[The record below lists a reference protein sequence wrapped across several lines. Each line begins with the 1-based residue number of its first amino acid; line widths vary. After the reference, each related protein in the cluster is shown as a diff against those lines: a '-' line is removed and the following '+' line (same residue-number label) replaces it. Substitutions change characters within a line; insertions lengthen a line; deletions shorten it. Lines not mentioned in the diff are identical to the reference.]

1 MLLPEWW
8 QAIAQPL
15 TSSGLVVLLV
25 QGLNYPDPQFP
36 FIYKVAVLMFT
47 SPTYSKDSMRLC
59 NMLSTE
65 LDTLKTVNN

>member
-1 MLLPEWW
+1 M
-8 QAIAQPL
+8 
-15 TSSGLVVLLV
+15 LLV

-47 SPTYSKDSMRLC
+47 SPTCSKDSMRLC
-59 NMLSTE
+59 NRLSTE